1 MTSFFDKILIY
12 CFGLVAIFMNN
23 LNETI
28 VAYLLAGILTVG
40 IFQILEDY
48 DSLYIELVLM
58 GIFMGVLIVFNEL
71 VIYVPIAIYHHIF
84 IHGNKKKSKYLLYVL
99 DLSIILYCA
108 YNIDNEFRYI
118 LILSIIFAVCMAIKS
133 RVLKFDEEAIKK
145 LRDDSVERAQ
155 ALSDENRFLI
165 KNMDKEIHI
174 ATLSERNRIARDI
187 HDNVGHLISRSI
199 LQLGAIRAVNKEKTV
214 GMLLEQ
220 LKDTLDDAM
229 NNIRESVHDLHK
241 ESFDL
246 KNAAESILKELSDY
260 EVRFECD
267 ISMEADK
274 EVKYAF
280 LTILKEAVTNII
292 KHSNADTVE
301 VLMRELDNYY
311 QLLIEDNG
319 KVKKDVRNVN
329 AGIGLSNME
338 ERVKRMKGIINVSTD
353 KGFRIYILVP
363 KDNV

>member
-1 MTSFFDKILIY
+1 MTSFFDKILIC
-12 CFGLVAIFMNN
+12 CFGVIAIFMNN
-23 LNETI
+23 LNEDV
-28 VAYLLAGILTVG
+28 VAYLLFGILIMG
-40 IFQILEDY
+40 IFQLLEDY
-48 DSLYIELVLM
+48 ESLIIELVLL
-58 GIFMGVLIVFNEL
+58 GIFIGILFLFNEL
-71 VIYVPIAIYHHIF
+71 VIYVPIAIYHHIYMYS
-84 IHGNKKKSKYLLYVL
+84 NKKKINYLLYVPDFL
-99 DLSIILYCA
+99 ILLYCGF
-108 YNIDNEFRYI
+108 NISNEYRYI
-118 LILSIIFAVCMAIKS
+118 LFLAIIFAVCMAVKS
-133 RVLKFDEEAIKK
+133 RGLKYNADAIRK

-155 ALSDENRFLI
+155 ALSDENRFLL

-220 LKDTLDDAM
+220 LKDTLDESM

-246 KNAAESILKELSDY
+246 KNAADSILKELSDY
-260 EVRFECD
+260 QVRFECD

-274 EVKYAF
+274 EIKYAF
-280 LTILKEAVTNII
+280 LTILKEAVTNIV
-292 KHSNADTVE
+292 KHSNADRVE
-301 VLMRELDNYY
+301 VIMRELDNYY
-311 QLLIEDNG
+311 QLMIEDNG
-319 KVKKDVRNVN
+319 KVKKDIRSVN
-329 AGIGLSNME
+329 AGIGLANME

-363 KDNV
+363 KDTV